1 MKITNVGNLAHLLS
15 SFSSPGFGKMKIDKY
30 FFFNMKVSKVGILQG
45 CIKLGV
51 TVPLL
56 LLFLRAIS
64 KIINISSWVFA
75 FQVRR
80 GLGNLTV
87 FGINIADKGE
97 IMLHPKREPHF
108 PVRFYLC
115 CKTWVQNPFCCK
127 TVPCK
132 KTKIASIE
140 QQSPERNMF

>member
-56 LLFLRAIS
+56 LCLLLFLRATS
-64 KIINISSWVFA
+64 KYKLLGFCISSSEGVGKF
-75 FQVRR
+75 
-80 GLGNLTV
+80 
-87 FGINIADKGE
+87 D
-97 IMLHPKREPHF
+97 
-108 PVRFYLC
+108 
-115 CKTWVQNPFCCK
+115 
-127 TVPCK
+127 
-132 KTKIASIE
+132 SIWY
-140 QQSPERNMF
+140 